1 MPQKKVYPTNLI
13 IRFLVFIVFSIFIWR
28 HKVKKQMPDEVK
40 QLKAPYLVL
49 ANHVGFW
56 DPFLAGHFLKPFT
69 HFVSSDAVFRNP
81 LLRFFLTRLGT
92 IPKKKNMRDS
102 QVIRDIVAVINQ
114 GENVGIFPEA
124 VRNWSGVTSPMDAS
138 IGKLIKMLKVP
149 VVVPVLKG
157 MNILNPRWAYH
168 LRSYPMLI
176 EYKLVFTEEQVKNLS
191 SEALY
196 TELIKAMHQD
206 DIAFQQSRMIKI
218 KSNKR
223 AEHIGHA
230 LYLCPECLAIDSF
243 RSKGN
248 DFHCKACNNAIH
260 IDDYG
265 FFSRISEGKL
275 HFNNA
280 RDWFDWEEKKLIE
293 IIRQKYKN
301 NFKEAL
307 FIDTDMEVFK
317 NNENGKLIS
326 IGMADVYLYC
336 DRIQVDFKKKEALIF
351 SFFDL
356 QTINPQT
363 KERLEIFY
371 NNDAYRI
378 VGTRPGVSALK
389 WEVAVNTI
397 WKEMGLRAKMVP
409 YIRV

>member
-1 MPQKKVYPTNLI
+1 MPQKKVYPTNLF

-28 HKVKKQMPDEVK
+28 HKVKKQMPKEVK
-40 QLKAPYLVL
+40 QLKTPYLVL

-102 QVIRDIVAVINQ
+102 QVIRDIVAVIKQ

-124 VRNWSGVTSPMDAS
+124 VRNWSGVTSPMDSS

-157 MNILNPRWAYH
+157 MHILNPRWAYN
-168 LRSYPMLI
+168 LRSYPMCI
-176 EYKLVFTEEQVKNLS
+176 EYKLVFTKEQVKNLN
-191 SEALY
+191 SEELY
-196 TELIKAMHQD
+196 KGIVKAMYHD
-206 DIAFQQSRMIKI
+206 DVAFQKKRMIKI

-230 LYLCPECLAIDSF
+230 LYLCPKCKAIDSF
-243 RSKGN
+243 QAKGN
-248 DFHCKACNNAIH
+248 DFRCSACNYAIH
-260 IDDYG
+260 IDPFG
-265 FFSRISEGKL
+265 FFSSTSNDKL
-275 HFNNA
+275 YFENE
-280 RDWFDWEEKKLIE
+280 RDWFDWEEKELIE
-293 IIRQKYKN
+293 TIRLKYRAN
-301 NFKEAL
+301 YKEAL
-307 FIDTDMEVFK
+307 FIDRAMEVFK
-317 NNENGKLIS
+317 NNAQGKLIS
-326 IGMADVYLYC
+326 MGIADVYLFC
-336 DRIQVDFKKKEALIF
+336 DRIEIDFKEKDLLIF
-351 SFFDL
+351 NFNDL

-378 VGTRPGVSALK
+378 AGTRPGVSALK

-397 WKEMGLRAKMVP
+397 WKERGLKAKLVP